1 MLAVQHYFVIE
12 GPLYNVPAEDGELT
26 VFDCEIVAQTEKGVF
41 GNGHYVPGYHAAPNG
56 DGGQDNCPNR
66 NYKAEY
72 EQLKASLPKEID
84 ETIWGRLPEYPTLEE
99 RMANEAELENQERR
113 GYR

>member
-66 NYKAEY
+66 NYKAEC